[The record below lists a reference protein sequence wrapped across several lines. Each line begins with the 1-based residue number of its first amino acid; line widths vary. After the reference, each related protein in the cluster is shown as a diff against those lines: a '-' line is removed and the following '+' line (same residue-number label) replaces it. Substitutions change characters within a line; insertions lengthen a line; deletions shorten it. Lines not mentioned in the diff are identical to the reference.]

1 MGKYISLGEYNKLYK
16 YIWIYLIIRFLTT
29 YIFYNRLI
37 FEPIK
42 NDALKFPD
50 HPFITEQIDY
60 IGYIIISIILI
71 SIKKCNKKRESNIN
85 FAEEE
90 LIFNKQD
97 IEIIYGVEQKDYF
110 LFINIFF
117 AVLRDLI
124 LAILNKFKISL
135 VDYWVF
141 EMLFYELFHSR
152 IFKTKIYKHH
162 IFSFIFILSSGCLI
176 KSIII
181 ILNFTNDT
189 PDANFFEKRKWLI
202 PLAIIAFL
210 LYRVFITYTFSNI
223 KYYLE
228 RRIISIENFVL
239 FYGIFGLITSS
250 ICALISS
257 YVPCGDDS
265 IPELS
270 KTVCNFKENNKTYY
284 FDNFNVYF
292 ETFSNEYLGL
302 RIFFMILRSI
312 FNYAGIFY
320 VYVIYKKLSPIY
332 YICLHRLNVLILN
345 ILHFIN
351 NLIYND
357 IKGINLTLS
366 ILDFLILFFYILGS
380 IIYLE
385 FIELK
390 FCNFN
395 FYTRRNIKERS
406 NIDRNLSLGDI
417 DVNSDSSPK
426 EIEE

>member
-1 MGKYISLGEYNKLYK
+1 
-16 YIWIYLIIRFLTT
+16 
-29 YIFYNRLI
+29 
-37 FEPIK
+37 
-42 NDALKFPD
+42 
-50 HPFITEQIDY
+50 
-60 IGYIIISIILI
+60 
-71 SIKKCNKKRESNIN
+71 
-85 FAEEE
+85 
-90 LIFNKQD
+90 
-97 IEIIYGVEQKDYF
+97 
-110 LFINIFF
+110 
-117 AVLRDLI
+117 
-124 LAILNKFKISL
+124 
-135 VDYWVF
+135 
-141 EMLFYELFHSR
+141 MLFYELFHSR
-152 IFKTKIYKHH
+152 IFKTKIYEHH

-312 FNYAGIFY
+312 FN
-320 VYVIYKKLSPIY
+320 
-332 YICLHRLNVLILN
+332 
-345 ILHFIN
+345 
-351 NLIYND
+351 
-357 IKGINLTLS
+357 
-366 ILDFLILFFYILGS
+366 
-380 IIYLE
+380 
-385 FIELK
+385 
-390 FCNFN
+390 
-395 FYTRRNIKERS
+395 
-406 NIDRNLSLGDI
+406 
-417 DVNSDSSPK
+417 
-426 EIEE
+426 